1 MIRASDML
9 RFVIFFL
16 SHSSDFVLHV
26 AAPSIHKSWLINQ
39 ARAGTMM
46 PAELR
51 PAPWTHVQQSCLR
64 ATVFFS
70 SRLFSFSELLRVT
83 DRK

>member
-26 AAPSIHKSWLINQ
+26 AAPSIPKSWLINQ

-64 ATVFFS
+64 ATDLSLFFFSFLFFS
-70 SRLFSFSELLRVT
+70 SLFF
-83 DRK
+83 